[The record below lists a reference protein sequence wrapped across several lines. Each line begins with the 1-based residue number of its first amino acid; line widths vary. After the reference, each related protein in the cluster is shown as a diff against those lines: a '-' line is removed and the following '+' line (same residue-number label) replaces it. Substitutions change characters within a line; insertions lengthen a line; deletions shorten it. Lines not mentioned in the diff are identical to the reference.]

1 MNTMKFTGGK
11 NMKNRINDLR
21 EHLHQAVKSKNTAEV
36 LKISQ
41 ELDELIIEYFKQES
55 LAKEDGD

>member
-1 MNTMKFTGGK
+1 
-11 NMKNRINDLR
+11 MKNKINDLR

-41 ELDELIIEYFKQES
+41 ELDELIIEYFKEES
-55 LAKEDGD
+55 LAKEGGD